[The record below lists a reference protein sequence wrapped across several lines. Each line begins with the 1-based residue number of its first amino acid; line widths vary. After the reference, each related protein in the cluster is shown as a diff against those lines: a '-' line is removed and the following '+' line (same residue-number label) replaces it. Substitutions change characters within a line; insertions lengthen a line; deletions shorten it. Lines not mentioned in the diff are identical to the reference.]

1 MQTGRASRTAE
12 AAAIL
17 RAMHRHIDDAPPI
30 FDDAA
35 VESLLPTYARRFL
48 ARLDALP
55 QSWRRVYR
63 QRRGGLAQMRAQIVV
78 RARYAEDA
86 LQRASRRGVG
96 QYLILAAGLDTF
108 ALRDTLPRDAGIRSR
123 PPGDATME
131 TRETPQRFPEH
142 LEFVPVDFE
151 RESLNQALGAST
163 FASATPAFISW
174 LGTTYYLRER
184 ALRDTLTVLSG
195 LCAAGSEL
203 VLDYW
208 SRATL
213 TDAGAAGATCR
224 YARRDRAAGRADAL
238 VDRTRR
244 DGRARQRVR
253 LARPRTLRRVD
264 RKCALPRRPR
274 RWSRGAGVLV
284 FDASGDLRNFCAL
297 DARVGSPFAPFTR
310 RCQARAMRP
319 PRRHKTTV

>member
-55 QSWRRVYR
+55 QSWQRVYR

-86 LQRASRRGVG
+86 LQRASRRGIG
-96 QYLILAAGLDTF
+96 QYLILAAGLDTY
-108 ALRDTLPRDAGIRSR
+108 ALRDTCRAMPVFEVDH
-123 PPGDATME
+123 PATQQWK
-131 TRETPQRFPEH
+131 REKLRAVLEQAKLATLPEH

-184 ALRDTLTVLSG
+184 ALRDTLTALSG

-213 TDAGAAGATCR
+213 TDAGAQALLAGTRVATALLAEPMRSLIEPAAMERLVNACGWRVREHCAASIADAR
-224 YARRDRAAGRADAL
+224 YLADRA
-238 VDRTRR
+238 
-244 DGRARQRVR
+244 DG
-253 LARPRTLRRVD
+253 L
-264 RKCALPRRPR
+264 
-274 RWSRGAGVLV
+274 
-284 FDASGDLRNFCAL
+284 
-297 DARVGSPFAPFTR
+297 
-310 RCQARAMRP
+310 
-319 PRRHKTTV
+319 TVPAFSYLMHLEI